1 MRFFLHLA
9 YNGYRYHGWQ
19 RQSKVRSVQEILEE
33 KLSRI
38 FKKKILVHG
47 CGRTDAKVHASQ
59 YFAHINISSYPDFD
73 LCFRLNKILPK
84 DIVAYDLIPV
94 ESKQHAQRDAL
105 KRTYNYF
112 LHAKNNP
119 FLADFSVLHSLD
131 PDNFP
136 MLEEAAEIV
145 NKQSDFRAFCI
156 SPESYKTTEC
166 IIYASKW
173 TISPKGSLKYS
184 ITANRFLRGMIRIL
198 VARMINIAEGKMTS
212 QEFEF
217 CFQSGNKPKLLRSAH
232 PQGLFLSK
240 VEYPYLSLQP
250 RDLFW

>member
-9 YNGYRYHGWQ
+9 YNGYKYHGWQ
-19 RQSKVRSVQEILEE
+19 RQAKVRSVQEIIEE

-84 DIVAYDLIPV
+84 DIVIYDLIPV
-94 ESKQHAQRDAL
+94 EPKQNAQRDAI

-119 FLADFSVLHSLD
+119 FIADFSVLYDMKNMDFSKLHK
-131 PDNFP
+131 
-136 MLEEAAEIV
+136 AADIISQQ
-145 NKQSDFRAFCI
+145 KDFKAFCI
-156 SPESYKTTEC
+156 SPDSYDSTICKVFHAHWKIESD
-166 IIYASKW
+166 
-173 TISPKGSLKYS
+173 GSLEFS
-184 ITANRFLRGMIRIL
+184 ICANRFLRGMIRIL
-198 VARMINIAEGKMTS
+198 VARMLNIAEAKMTL
-212 QEFEF
+212 QEFES
-217 CFQSGNKPKLLRSAH
+217 CFHTGEKPKLLRSAH
-232 PQGLFLSK
+232 PQGLFLAK
-240 VEYPYLSLQP
+240 VEYPYLTLDT
-250 RDLFW
+250 RKLF